1 MPCLLL
7 IITLVLF
14 SAQSGRA
21 QTISRENC
29 SSAITM
35 YCTMC
40 HSTARICKGLKTFDA
55 EGWTRVL
62 KRMGKES
69 DDVDQGKSSRAPCL
83 CTVMV
88 AHIAD
93 YNEQP
98 RPESR
103 RLRLPAQIQGTRTNL
118 RVTR

>member
-7 IITLVLF
+7 IIALVLF
-14 SAQSGRA
+14 SAQAGQA

-35 YCTMC
+35 SCTMC
-40 HSTARICKGLKTFDA
+40 HSTARICRGLKTFDA

-69 DDVDQGKSSRAPCL
+69 DDVDQGVQNMVHACL
-83 CTVMV
+83 ATMKPGDSVVCR
-88 AHIAD
+88 D
-93 YNEQP
+93 D
-98 RPESR
+98 
-103 RLRLPAQIQGTRTNL
+103 G
-118 RVTR
+118 

>member
-35 YCTMC
+35 SCTMC
-40 HSTARICKGLKTFDA
+40 HSTARICRGLKTFDA

-69 DDVDQGKSSRAPCL
+69 DDVDQGVQNMVHACL
-83 CTVMV
+83 ATMKPGDSVVCR
-88 AHIAD
+88 D
-93 YNEQP
+93 D
-98 RPESR
+98 
-103 RLRLPAQIQGTRTNL
+103 G
-118 RVTR
+118 

>member
-69 DDVDQGKSSRAPCL
+69 DDVDQGVQNMVHACL
-83 CTVMV
+83 ATMKPGDFVVCR
-88 AHIAD
+88 D
-93 YNEQP
+93 D
-98 RPESR
+98 
-103 RLRLPAQIQGTRTNL
+103 G
-118 RVTR
+118 